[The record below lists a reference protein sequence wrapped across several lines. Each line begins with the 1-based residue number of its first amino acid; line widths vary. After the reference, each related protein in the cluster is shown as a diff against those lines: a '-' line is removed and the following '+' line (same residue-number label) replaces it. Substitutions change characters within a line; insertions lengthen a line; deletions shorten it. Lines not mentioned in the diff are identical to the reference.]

1 MKTQSSKESA
11 AVQEGKSY
19 AYQSPQESHAG
30 EGSPLDEQKRK
41 VVDAFDN
48 FMDALVCRTG
58 DGPGEGGGAVMGTPS
73 VAGTGHMTG
82 SGTSSGVGVGTGVGT
97 STGVATVPSG
107 APAMGKP
114 SNGGVQPSGKGEK
127 ASEAAKAAMEREA
140 SERSIF
146 AQREAYQLD
155 VAREARRKSERA
167 RESTVAGDGIP
178 VVIGL
183 GKNKHMS
190 DSNRAPVSDQKE
202 FAPSYGS
209 AGKTSGSTREVT
221 SQPLSQRPETVPAPG
236 FVTVG
241 KPLDAFFGSFGT
253 AIEKAKER
261 ARTEQRLMEVVIG
274 NDDRVRVTNN
284 EVYPWC
290 CICSLLITA
299 NTGMSY
305 IGTGWLVAPR
315 LVLTAG
321 HCVFMSD
328 ENGWVSQIEVIPG
341 RDADS
346 RPFGSAIARD
356 FRSVTGWTQDNNSN
370 FDYGAILLPPENR
383 YGEQLGW
390 FGYTNRDDDYLRD
403 VTLNLAGYP
412 GDGGP
417 AHVDGSQW
425 FHSRKVRDVF
435 DRQLT
440 YEIDTYG
447 GQSGA
452 PVWEMASDG
461 SRYGVAI
468 HTFGTSVNNGGTR
481 ITSDVFDNIV
491 QWAGQVP

>member
-1 MKTQSSKESA
+1 MKNQSNKESA

-19 AYQSPQESHAG
+19 AYQSPQESKAG
-30 EGSPLDEQKRK
+30 GGSPLDEQKRK
-41 VVDAFDN
+41 VVDAFDD
-48 FMDALVCRTG
+48 FMDALACRTG
-58 DGPGEGGGAVMGTPS
+58 DGPGEGS
-73 VAGTGHMTG
+73 VTGTGSMTG
-82 SGTSSGVGVGTGVGT
+82 SGTGSSVGTATGVGT
-97 STGVATVPSG
+97 STGVVTLPSVSAGTPATG
-107 APAMGKP
+107 QAG
-114 SNGGVQPSGKGEK
+114 NGGSKPNDNGEK
-127 ASEAAKAAMEREA
+127 VGEAARAAMERDN
-140 SERSIF
+140 ERSVF
-146 AQREAYQLD
+146 ALREAYHLD
-155 VAREARRKSERA
+155 VTREARRRTERA
-167 RESTVAGDGIP
+167 RESSVKKDGVP
-178 VVIGL
+178 LVIGL
-183 GKNKHMS
+183 GTNKHMS
-190 DSNRAPVSDQKE
+190 DSNRAPVSDLKE
-202 FAPSYGS
+202 FHPAYGS
-209 AGKTSGSTREVT
+209 AGKPSGRTPEVV
-221 SQPLSQRPETVPAPG
+221 SLPLSKRPETVPTPG
-236 FVTVG
+236 FVTIG
-241 KPLDAFFGSFGT
+241 KPLDAYFGSFGS

-261 ARTEQRLMEVVIG
+261 ARVEQKLEVVLG
-274 NDDRVRVTNN
+274 TDDRVRVTNN
-284 EVYPWC
+284 QAYPWR

-341 RDADS
+341 RDADA

-356 FRSVTGWTQDNNSN
+356 FRSVTGWTQDNDSN

-390 FGYTNRDDDYLRD
+390 FGYSNRADDYLRNI
-403 VTLNLAGYP
+403 TLNLSGYP
-412 GDGGP
+412 GDGGR
-417 AHVDGSQW
+417 ANVDGTQW

-435 DRQLT
+435 DRQIT
-440 YEIDTYG
+440 YEIDTFG

>member
-1 MKTQSSKESA
+1 MKNQSAKEST

-19 AYQSPQESHAG
+19 AYQSPQESNVG
-30 EGSPLDEQKRK
+30 GSPLDEQKRK

-48 FMDALVCRTG
+48 FMDALVCRAG
-58 DGPGEGGGAVMGTPS
+58 DGPGEGSSAGKVTPS
-73 VAGTGHMTG
+73 VAGTGQMTG
-82 SGTSSGVGVGTGVGT
+82 SGSGMV
-97 STGVATVPSG
+97 VAPAVSAG
-107 APAMGKP
+107 APAMGKAG
-114 SNGGVQPSGKGEK
+114 NGGAKTGGNGEK
-127 ASEAAKAAMEREA
+127 ATETAGAALERDN
-140 SERSIF
+140 ERTVF
-146 AQREAYQLD
+146 ALREAYHRD
-155 VAREARRKSERA
+155 VAREARRKVERS
-167 RESTVAGDGIP
+167 RESNTPRDGAP
-178 VVIGL
+178 VVIGA

-190 DSNRAPVSDQKE
+190 DSNRTPLSELKE
-202 FAPSYGS
+202 FHPAYGS
-209 AGKTSGSTREVT
+209 NGKSSERTPEVA
-221 SQPLSQRPETVPAPG
+221 SLPISKRPETVPAPG
-236 FVTVG
+236 IVTIG
-241 KPLDAFFGSFGT
+241 KPLDAYFGSFGT

-261 ARTEQRLMEVVIG
+261 ARTEQRFEVVLG
-274 NDDRVRVTNN
+274 TDDRVRVGNTQ
-284 EVYPWC
+284 VYPWR

-341 RDADS
+341 RDADN

-356 FRSVTGWTQDNNSN
+356 FRSVTGWTQDNDSN

-390 FGYTNRDDDYLRD
+390 FGYANRADDYLGNI
-403 VTLNLAGYP
+403 TLNLSGYP
-412 GDGGP
+412 GDGGKTN
-417 AHVDGSQW
+417 VDGTQW
-425 FHSRKVRDVF
+425 FHSRRVRDVF
-435 DRQLT
+435 ERQLT
-440 YEIDTYG
+440 YEIDTFG

-452 PVWEMASDG
+452 PVWEMTSDG